1 MLTNRRG
8 GKPRRI
14 LVAGVALLTAVT
26 TAACSSSESAGDG
39 STYLVGFPALASG
52 PAAFAGVPIVDG
64 AKLAVKEIN
73 ESGFLG
79 EGVKIELKSGDIK
92 SDPAQ
97 AIAQYRQYV
106 ADGASAILCCG
117 LSSEAGALAPVI
129 KQSKVPGIV
138 TSAILPGLA
147 EPPYVFRPVIIPSE
161 AGGLYDQFID
171 DVVPAIGVKTAVLV
185 VTADNDGMVE
195 DANIWEAALKRNGV
209 NVVKRINTQSA
220 DTNYTQAATEIQSLN
235 PDAVVSS
242 MLGTPSALVARA
254 LRERGYEKPILANY
268 GVDSTKLFETSGG
281 GLRNTLFFAPFHG
294 EHTDN
299 EVARR
304 FVELYKKEHGAL
316 PDMYG
321 AQGYTAMWLV
331 AEALKAAGDG
341 DPEAVSKAL
350 AGISQ
355 LDTVY
360 GPVSYEGGQARMKS
374 KATYLQWTKEGTI
387 AGWNG

>member
-1 MLTNRRG
+1 MR
-8 GKPRRI
+8 RRI
-14 LVAGVALLTAVT
+14 LVAGVAMLTAVMA
-26 TAACSSSESAGDG
+26 AACSSDKSAGQG
-39 STYLVGFPALASG
+39 SNYLIGFPALTSG

-73 ESGFLG
+73 DSKFLG
-79 EGVKIELKSGDIK
+79 GDAKIELKSGDIK

-97 AIAQYRQYV
+97 AIAQYKQYV
-106 ADGASAILCCG
+106 ADGASAVLCCG

-171 DVVPAIGVKTAVLV
+171 DVVPAAGIKTAVLV
-185 VTADNDGMVE
+185 VTADNDGMVK
-195 DANIWEAALKRNGV
+195 DATVWEAALKRNGV

-220 DTNYTQAATEIQSLN
+220 DTNFTQAATEIQSLN

-242 MLGTPSALVARA
+242 LLGTPSALTARA
-254 LRERGYEKPILANY
+254 LRERGYEKPILATY
-268 GVDSTKLFETSGG
+268 GVDSTELYKTSAG
-281 GLRNTLFFAPFHG
+281 GLRNTIFFAPFHA
-294 EHTDN
+294 ELTDN
-299 EVARR
+299 PVAQR
-304 FVELYKKEHGAL
+304 FVKLYQQEYGKL

-331 AEALKAAGDG
+331 AEALKKAGSG
-341 DPEAVSKAL
+341 DPQAVSKAL
-350 AGISQ
+350 AGITQ

-360 GPVSYEGGQARMKS
+360 GPVTYEGGQARMKS
-374 KATYLQWTKEGTI
+374 KATYLQWSKDGTI
-387 AGWNG
+387 VSWKQG

>member
-1 MLTNRRG
+1 M
-8 GKPRRI
+8 PRRI
-14 LVAGVALLTAVT
+14 LVAGVALLTALT
-26 TAACSSSESAGDG
+26 TAACSSAEGSGDD
-39 STYLVGFPALASG
+39 STYLIGFPALASG

-106 ADGASAILCCG
+106 ADGASAVLCCG

-161 AGGLYDQFID
+161 PGGLYDQFID
-171 DVVPAIGVKTAVLV
+171 DVVPAAGVKSAVLL
-185 VTADNDGMVE
+185 VTADNDGMVA
-195 DANIWEAALKRNGV
+195 DAKIWEAALQRNGV
-209 NVVKRINTQSA
+209 TVAKRINTQSA

-235 PDAVVSS
+235 PDVVVSS

-268 GVDSTKLFETSGG
+268 GVDSIKLFETSGG
-281 GLRNTLFFAPFHG
+281 GLRNTVFFAPFHA
-294 EHTDN
+294 EQTDN
-299 EVARR
+299 PAARK
-304 FVELYKKEHGAL
+304 FVERYQKEYGAL

-341 DPEAVSKAL
+341 APEAVSKAL
-350 AGISQ
+350 AGITQ

-360 GPVSYEGGQARMKS
+360 GPVSYAGGQARMTS
-374 KATYLQWTKEGTI
+374 KATYLQWTKDGKI
-387 AGWNG
+387 AGWKG

>member
-1 MLTNRRG
+1 MVNRRG
-8 GKPRRI
+8 GVPRRI

-26 TAACSSSESAGDG
+26 SAACSSSAESSGEG

-52 PAAFAGVPIVDG
+52 PAAFAGVPIVNG

-73 ESGFLG
+73 DSGFLG

-161 AGGLYDQFID
+161 PGGLYDQFID
-171 DVVPAIGVKTAVLV
+171 DVVPAAGVRTAVLV
-185 VTADNDGMVE
+185 VTADNDGMAK
-195 DANIWEAALKRNGV
+195 DATIWEAALKRNGV

-268 GVDSTKLFETSGG
+268 GVDSAKLYETSGG
-281 GLRNTLFFAPFHG
+281 GLRNTIFFAPFHA
-294 EHTDN
+294 EQTDN

-304 FVELYKKEHGAL
+304 FVGLYQKEYGSL

-341 DPEAVSKAL
+341 KPEAVSTAL

-360 GPVSYEGGQARMKS
+360 GPVSYEGGQARMKA
-374 KATYLQWTKEGTI
+374 KATYLQWSTDGKI
-387 AGWNG
+387 AGWTG

>member
-1 MLTNRRG
+1 MRH
-8 GKPRRI
+8 RI
-14 LVAGVALLTAVT
+14 LVAGVAMLTALT
-26 TAACSSSESAGDG
+26 AAACSDAKSSGQG
-39 STYLVGFPALASG
+39 STYLIGFPALTSG
-52 PAAFAGVPIVDG
+52 PAAFAGVPILDG

-73 ESGFLG
+73 DTGFLG
-79 EGVKIELKSGDIK
+79 QGVKVELKSGDIK

-97 AIAQYRQYV
+97 AIAQYKQYV
-106 ADGASAILCCG
+106 ADGASAVLCCG

-147 EPPYVFRPVIIPSE
+147 EPPYIFRPVIIPSE
-161 AGGLYDQFID
+161 PGGLYDKFID
-171 DVVPAIGVKTAVLV
+171 DVVPAAGVKTAVLL
-185 VTADNDGMVE
+185 VTADNDGMVK
-195 DANIWEAALKRNGV
+195 DADVWDAALKRNGV

-220 DTNYTQAATEIQSLN
+220 DTNFTQAATEVQSLN

-281 GLRNTLFFAPFHG
+281 GLRNTIFFAPFHADQ
-294 EHTDN
+294 TDN
-299 EVARR
+299 DVARR
-304 FVELYKKEHGAL
+304 FVELYKKEKGSA

-331 AEALKAAGDG
+331 AEALKKAGSG
-341 DPEAVSKAL
+341 DPKAVSKAL
-350 AGISQ
+350 SEITK

-360 GPVSYEGGQARMKS
+360 GPVSYDGGQARMTS
-374 KATYLQWTKEGTI
+374 KATYLQWTKEGTL
-387 AGWNG
+387 ASWKG

>member
-1 MLTNRRG
+1 MFNNRRG
-8 GKPRRI
+8 MRSI
-14 LVAGVALLTAVT
+14 LVAGIAALTAV
-26 TAACSSSESAGDG
+26 AAVGCSSDEASSDGG
-39 STYLVGFPALASG
+39 STYLVGFPALTSG
-52 PAAFAGVPIVDG
+52 PAAFAGVPIVEG
-64 AKLAVKEIN
+64 AELAVKEIN

-79 EGVKIELKSGDIK
+79 DGAKIELKSSDIK

-106 ADGASAILCCG
+106 ADGASAVLCCG

-129 KQSKVPGIV
+129 KQSEVPGIV

-147 EPPYVFRPVIIPSE
+147 EPPYVYRPVIIPSE

-171 DVVPAIGVKTAVLV
+171 DVVPAVGVKTAVLV

-195 DANIWEAALKRNGV
+195 DAKIWKSALERNGV
-209 NVVKRINTQSA
+209 EVVKTINTQSA
-220 DTNYTQAATEIQSLN
+220 DTNYTQAATEIQSLD

-242 MLGTPSALVARA
+242 MLGTPSSLMARA

-268 GVDSTKLFETSGG
+268 GVDSSELFETSGG
-281 GLRNTLFFAPFHG
+281 GLRNTIFFAPFHA
-294 EHTDN
+294 EQTQN
-299 EVARR
+299 EAAQN
-304 FVELYKKEHGAL
+304 FVELYTEEYDAA

-331 AEALKAAGDG
+331 AEAIKKAGSG
-341 DPEAVSKAL
+341 DPADVADAL
-350 AGISQ
+350 GELTE

-360 GPVSYEGGQARMKS
+360 GPVTYEDGQARMKDR
-374 KATYLQWTKEGTI
+374 ATYLQWTEAGDI
-387 AGWNG
+387 AGWEG